1 MPQLQAINLSKSYS
15 NKSALIDCSFSA
27 SDGELIGIL
36 GANGAGK
43 STMIK
48 ILAGV
53 LKPETGDAILNGH
66 SIRKERRE
74 AQSKIGYLPEVTGGF
89 DDITVYEFLSFSA
102 NAHGIFGIAMRSAIA
117 RICEELNL
125 GEVKYQKLS
134 DLSKGWRQRAWLGQ
148 SLIHNPE
155 ILFLDEPTDGFDPI
169 QKVAIR
175 NHIKTLSKGKIILM
189 STHILEEAEAI
200 CDRVLIINSG
210 RLVKDGP
217 TSSLVDK
224 KGRLEESIKLFA
236 G

>member
-74 AQSKIGYLPEVTGGF
+74 AQGKIGYLPEVNRRF
-89 DDITVYEFLSFSA
+89 
-102 NAHGIFGIAMRSAIA
+102 
-117 RICEELNL
+117 
-125 GEVKYQKLS
+125 
-134 DLSKGWRQRAWLGQ
+134 
-148 SLIHNPE
+148 
-155 ILFLDEPTDGFDPI
+155 
-169 QKVAIR
+169 
-175 NHIKTLSKGKIILM
+175 
-189 STHILEEAEAI
+189 
-200 CDRVLIINSG
+200 
-210 RLVKDGP
+210 
-217 TSSLVDK
+217 
-224 KGRLEESIKLFA
+224 
-236 G
+236 